1 MGAGLVLFVAAGFLN
16 GLARIVN
23 NSAEVFRK
31 NFASLG
37 GVALWFNLGEWAVRG
52 SNPRPIVCKTTALPL
67 S

>member
-1 MGAGLVLFVAAGFLN
+1 MGAGLVLFVAAGVLN
-16 GLARIVN
+16 GFVRVVN
-23 NSAEVFRK
+23 NSKEIFRK
-31 NFASLG
+31 NFACRG